1 MNFRLNI
8 MELEPKEKE
17 MLLLGMISQAIRDSK
32 MMERSK
38 QKNTERKKPRLK
50 WCYGSKKICKETF
63 LYLMDIS
70 RNLFTPSLCTFGNMG
85 LFQGQKSRFV
95 KVSSYLKYDW
105 SLVVKYNN

>member
-8 MELEPKEKE
+8 MELELKEKE

-70 RNLFTPSLCTFGNMG
+70 RNLLYPLIVHFRKHG
-85 LFQGQKSRFV
+85 LVPRTKKAGS
-95 KVSSYLKYDW
+95 
-105 SLVVKYNN
+105 